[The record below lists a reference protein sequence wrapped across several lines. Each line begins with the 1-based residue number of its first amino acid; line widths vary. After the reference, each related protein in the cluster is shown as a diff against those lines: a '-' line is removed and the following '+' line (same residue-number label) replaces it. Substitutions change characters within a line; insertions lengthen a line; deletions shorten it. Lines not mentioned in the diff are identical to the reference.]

1 MRSASF
7 QISMSSMSS
16 IQLQLSSNCLRCTAL
31 YNECTMLC
39 RITGIGRQ
47 SFFPQHAAVKRLNI
61 LTMLRSRIE
70 AGLRK
75 SNMRGA
81 FFFNAK
87 SLCNDYAEHH
97 PTPII
102 GSLVRASCL
111 KQDRKSYQ
119 WKATARVCH
128 NHPHDSSLSLIIP
141 SWVPHDSLW
150 ILHDFR

>member
-1 MRSASF
+1 MSASF
-7 QISMSSMSS
+7 QISMSS
-16 IQLQLSSNCLRCTAL
+16 IQLQLSSMYGAVQWVYNALGQNHWHRASGRSFSHSMSLSSGWTFSRC
-31 YNECTMLC
+31 
-39 RITGIGRQ
+39 
-47 SFFPQHAAVKRLNI
+47 S
-61 LTMLRSRIE
+61 E
-70 AGLRK
+70 AGLKLDWESRK
-75 SNMRGA
+75 CEVPSSLMR
-81 FFFNAK
+81 
-87 SLCNDYAEHH
+87 SLCATRDYAEHH

-128 NHPHDSSLSLIIP
+128 NHPDDSSLSLIIP